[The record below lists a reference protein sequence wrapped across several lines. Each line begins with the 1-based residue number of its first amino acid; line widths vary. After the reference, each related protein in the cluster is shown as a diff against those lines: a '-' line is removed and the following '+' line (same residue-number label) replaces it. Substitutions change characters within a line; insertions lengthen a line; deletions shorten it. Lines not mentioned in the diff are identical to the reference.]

1 MAKCLLKITMF
12 IDSQWLSRI
21 MQTINYQ
28 HSNIKNNQ
36 HTNIKNNQHT
46 NIKNNQHTNIKNN
59 QHPNINNNELNYNNY
74 LLLNILVEHY

>member
-1 MAKCLLKITMF
+1 LAKCLLKITMF

-28 HSNIKNNQ
+28 HSNIN
-36 HTNIKNNQHT
+36 
-46 NIKNNQHTNIKNN
+46 NNQHTNIKNN

>member
-46 NIKNNQHTNIKNN
+46 NIKNNQH
-59 QHPNINNNELNYNNY
+59 PNINNNELNYNNY